1 MGDMNTPALKHL
13 PTLFLQAALV
23 ATATVLAV
31 VLVTR
36 FVSPI
41 PLSITQT
48 TTEKSAAFSAS
59 GTSSIS
65 TIPDKVEI
73 TMGVSRREADIQQ
86 AQTRANEIINKIN
99 SDLQGLGVAKEDIKT
114 QNYSIYPI
122 YDFQSGSQR
131 ITNYSVDVSLTVSL
145 TDFEKLNTVVDM
157 ATAAGANQVSG
168 IQFKLSEEKERQIK
182 EQARA
187 EAIEDAKA
195 NAQEL
200 ARLAGMK
207 LGKVVNVIEDQ
218 GVGGPLPYLAADAA
232 MGRGG
237 GAGAPTNIEP
247 GSTSYDYTV
256 TISYE
261 TL

>member
-1 MGDMNTPALKHL
+1 MNKIDFKNL
-13 PTLFLQAALV
+13 PTLFLQAALI
-23 ATATVLAV
+23 ATATILAI

-41 PLSITQT
+41 PLSISQV

-59 GTSSIS
+59 GKSSIS

-73 TMGVSRREADIQQ
+73 TLGISRRESNINQ
-86 AQTRANEIINKIN
+86 AQSRANEIINKIN
-99 SDLQGLGVAKEDIKT
+99 SDIQGLGVSRDNIKT

-122 YDFQSGSQR
+122 YDYNSGTQQ
-131 ITNYSVDVSLTVSL
+131 ITGYSVDISLSVSL
-145 TDFEKLNTVVDM
+145 TDFEKLNTVVDL
-157 ATAAGANQVSG
+157 ATQAGANQVGG
-168 IQFKLSEEKERQIK
+168 IQFTLSEEKE
-182 EQARA
+182 EQVRAEARA

-207 LGKVVNVIEDQ
+207 LGKVINVIEEPQPSDQ
-218 GVGGPLPYLAADAA
+218 FYAVEAMAKGSGG
-232 MGRGG
+232 
-237 GAGAPTNIEP
+237 GAPTNIEP
-247 GSTSYDYTV
+247 GSTNYSYTV
-256 TISYE
+256 TVSYE